1 MKAVAARRTFQPR
14 RQQGVVL
21 FVALIVLVIMA
32 LVGAAMMRGS
42 GSGLSVAGN
51 LAFKQNAT
59 NVADIGTEAGR
70 NWLLAQTAGSL
81 AVDQPNVGYYSSW
94 GGGSDVDPM
103 ALFVSA
109 NSMLATADDGTG
121 NQVRYIVQRL
131 CEKPNLASNNPAQRC
146 ADSMGAGQGASK
158 GGVGYPGPG
167 PSIVA
172 NPFYRISTQVI
183 GPKNTVSY
191 IQVVIQ

>member
-1 MKAVAARRTFQPR
+1 MNAIAVRPAPRRR

-32 LVGAAMMRGS
+32 LVGVAMMRGS
-42 GSGLSVAGN
+42 GSGISIAGN

-59 NVADIGTEAGR
+59 NVADIGTEAAR
-70 NWLLAQTAGSL
+70 TWLLAQTAGSL
-81 AVDQPNVGYYSSW
+81 SKDQPNVGYYSSW
-94 GGGSDVDPM
+94 GGGVDPM
-103 ALFVSA
+103 QLFDSA

-121 NQVRYIVQRL
+121 NQVRYIIQRL
-131 CEKPNLASNNPAQRC
+131 CETAGIPSNDTTQHC
-146 ADSMGAGQGASK
+146 ADAMAPGQGASK

-167 PSIVA
+167 PTIVA
-172 NPFYRISTQVI
+172 NPLYRISSKVI